1 LVSNCNSGEFF
12 TNPGAN
18 PRHNVVGLQLH
29 QDDFFGREKPP
40 MSTEKTNESA
50 IEADN
55 PIPLRQNVQEAI
67 RRYLEDMGQSQPECL
82 YRTLMAEVEP
92 PLIEEVLRYTQ
103 GNQSKTAR
111 ILGMTRNTLRT
122 KLHRYDIVVS
132 NGKY

>member
-1 LVSNCNSGEFF
+1 
-12 TNPGAN
+12 
-18 PRHNVVGLQLH
+18 
-29 QDDFFGREKPP
+29 

-50 IEADN
+50 IEADT

-103 GNQSKTAR
+103 GNQSRTAR

-122 KLHRYDIVVS
+122 KLHRYDITVS